1 MKSSKV
7 AEYCFYA
14 HGAEEW
20 VYHIDLVPL
29 VAGAEVRL
37 VVIEPDNTEVIL
49 KSVVAERDLKFHLKL
64 CYRVYDR
71 QEL

>member
-7 AEYCFYA
+7 AEYSFYA

-20 VYHIDLVPL
+20 VYHVDLVPL
-29 VAGAEVRL
+29 AAGAEVRL
-37 VVIEPDNTEVIL
+37 VVIEPDDTEVVL
-49 KSVVAERDLKFHLKL
+49 KSVTAERDLKFHLKL